1 MSTTTLDAVTAPDPD
16 AFRTALRNLVG
27 QVSVIT
33 LIGAD
38 GAAAGLTLTSA
49 SALTT
54 TPPLMIACV
63 NRTASAHG
71 SLRLG
76 AVIGWQVLGAH
87 QQQVAERFSGK
98 DGAQGAARF
107 AGADWHEELGAHLLE
122 GAAMACAAQIESLSD
137 HASHTVVVARILSL
151 RARTDAGTLAY
162 RDGAYLPLA

>member
-1 MSTTTLDAVTAPDPD
+1 MSQPALDAVAAPAPD

-38 GAAAGLTLTSA
+38 GTASGLTLTSA
-49 SALTT
+49 NALST

-63 NRTASAHG
+63 NRTASAHS

-76 AVIGWQVLGAH
+76 AVIGWQVLGAG
-87 QQQVAERFSGK
+87 QQLVAERFSGK
-98 DGAQGAARF
+98 DGVQGAARF

-122 GAAMACAAQIESLSD
+122 GSAMACAAQIESLSD

-151 RARTDAGTLAY
+151 HAGVGVGTLAY
-162 RDGAYLPLA
+162 RDGAYVPLA

>member
-1 MSTTTLDAVTAPDPD
+1 MSQAALDAVTAPEPD

-38 GAAAGLTLTSA
+38 GVATGLTLTSA
-49 SALTT
+49 NALSTS
-54 TPPLMIACV
+54 PPLMIACV

-98 DGAQGAARF
+98 GGVQGAARF
-107 AGADWHEELGAHLLE
+107 AGAEWREDLGAHLLE

-137 HASHTVVVARILSL
+137 HASHTVVVARILLL
-151 RARTDAGTLAY
+151 RARAGAGTLAY

>member
-151 RARTDAGTLAY
+151 RARTDTGTLAY

>member
-1 MSTTTLDAVTAPDPD
+1 MSQAAIDALAAPQPD
-16 AFRTALRNLVG
+16 AFRSALRNLVG

-33 LIGAD
+33 VMGAD
-38 GAAAGLTLTSA
+38 GAATGLTLTSA
-49 SALTT
+49 SALST

-87 QQQVAERFSGK
+87 HQAVAERFSGK
-98 DGAQGAARF
+98 DGVQGAARF

-122 GAAMACAAQIESLSD
+122 GAAMACAAQIDSLAD

-151 RARTDAGTLAY
+151 HARAGAGTLAY
-162 RDGAYLPLA
+162 RDGAYLPLT